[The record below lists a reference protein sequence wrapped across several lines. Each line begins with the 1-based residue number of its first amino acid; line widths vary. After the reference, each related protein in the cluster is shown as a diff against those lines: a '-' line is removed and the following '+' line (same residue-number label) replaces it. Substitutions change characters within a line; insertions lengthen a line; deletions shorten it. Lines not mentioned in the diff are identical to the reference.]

1 MAKRNIVHGTM
12 LYDTDARMMR
22 GALTPERAKLMSK
35 GVKSVES
42 RIALLK
48 DALPKGTGVKEL
60 RQSIRKHLCKGCISL
75 TEEDVMRIREI
86 ESGYYAPAFLWG
98 KAKKAE
104 PSHHCQARIE
114 GCGTLAIGFETKGGK
129 VMSVSLS
136 GDYFELGDANA
147 VFNNAF
153 AGCTFT
159 KEALAKHAAEHTPNR
174 AIRGLGTAE
183 LCSLLEKLFE

>member
-1 MAKRNIVHGTM
+1 
-12 LYDTDARMMR
+12 
-22 GALTPERAKLMSK
+22 
-35 GVKSVES
+35 
-42 RIALLK
+42 
-48 DALPKGTGVKEL
+48 L
-60 RQSIRKHLCKGCISL
+60 RQSIREHLCKGSISL
-75 TEEDVMRIREI
+75 TEEDVKRIREI
-86 ESGYYAPAFLWG
+86 ESGYYAPSFLWG
-98 KAKKAE
+98 KTKKAE

-153 AGCTFT
+153 SGCPFT
-159 KEALAKHAAEHTPNR
+159 KDALTKYATEHTPNR
-174 AIRGLGTAE
+174 AIRGLWTAE

>member
-1 MAKRNIVHGTM
+1 
-12 LYDTDARMMR
+12 MR

-60 RQSIRKHLCKGCISL
+60 RQSIRKHLCKGSISL
-75 TEEDVMRIREI
+75 TEEDVKRIREI
-86 ESGYYAPAFLWG
+86 ESGYYVPSFLWG
-98 KAKKAE
+98 KTRKAE
-104 PSHHCQARIE
+104 PSHHCWARIE
-114 GCGTLAIGFETKGGK
+114 GCGTLAIGFDTKEDK
-129 VMSVSLS
+129 VMAVALS
-136 GDYFELGDANA
+136 GDYFELGDAHA

-153 AGCTFT
+153 AGCPFT
-159 KEALAKHAAEHTPNR
+159 KEALAKHAAEHIPNR

-183 LCSLLEKLFE
+183 LCSLLDKLFE